1 MKVEKSEYFYERG
14 NFLAGFLSPP
24 EAASGS
30 GSGSGCPVMQG
41 N

>member
-14 NFLAGFLSPP
+14 NFLAGFLSAPAP
-24 EAASGS
+24 DDGS
-30 GSGSGCPVMQG
+30 GGCPVMRR